1 VGERDAADLERASS
15 ALRRSSLT
23 ASAVR
28 VEAAINHGRI
38 RRTRGAPI
46 LPLGGSDFG
55 EGCELRAGGDRPYL
69 TFVTLL
75 LFMRGIHPK
84 KFARS
89 SGEQS
94 HLLLRREFFYRFDE
108 FAWVSFA

>member
-1 VGERDAADLERASS
+1 MGERDTADLERASS

-38 RRTRGAPI
+38 RRRGAPI

-75 LFMRGIHPK
+75 LFMRIHPK